1 MGRIFRPQ
9 IKFGFLETY
18 SGETIETKV
27 ERVTANNEPITDGA
41 EIVYTEKKNGVMPEY
56 NVRTDKW
63 EIAQEA
69 MDKVHANKIAQSKS
83 YANTD
88 QKKDETTVSK
98 TE

>member
-1 MGRIFRPQ
+1 MGKIFKPQ
-9 IKFGFLETY
+9 VKFGFLETY

-63 EIAQEA
+63 EIAQGA
-69 MDKVHANKIAQSKS
+69 MDRVHANKIAQSKS
-83 YANTD
+83 YANPD
-88 QKKDETTVSK
+88 KKKDESTAPTA
-98 TE
+98 E

>member
-69 MDKVHANKIAQSKS
+69 MDKVHASKIAQSKS
-83 YANTD
+83 YANPEP
-88 QKKDETTVSK
+88 KKDEQTAPTA
-98 TE
+98 E

>member
-1 MGRIFRPQ
+1 MGKIFKPQ

-63 EIAQEA
+63 EIAQKA
-69 MDKVHANKIAQSKS
+69 MDSVHASKIAQSKS
-83 YANTD
+83 YTNSDT
-88 QKKDETTVSK
+88 KKDEPTVS
-98 TE
+98 

>member
-1 MGRIFRPQ
+1 MGKIFKPQ

-18 SGETIETKV
+18 SGETIETKI

-63 EIAQEA
+63 EIAESA
-69 MDKVHANKIAQSKS
+69 MDRVHASKIAQSKS
-83 YANTD
+83 YANPNTKTD
-88 QKKDETTVSK
+88 EPTAPTA
-98 TE
+98 E